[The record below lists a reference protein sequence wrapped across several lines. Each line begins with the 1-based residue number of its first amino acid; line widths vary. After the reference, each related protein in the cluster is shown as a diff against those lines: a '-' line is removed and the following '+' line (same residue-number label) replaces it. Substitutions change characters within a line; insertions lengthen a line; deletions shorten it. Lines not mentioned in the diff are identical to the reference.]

1 MVHIRIEIGEYPG
14 VKKKGS
20 GNSNTSRKQTRKTG
34 KSKFSFKA
42 EYLILILV
50 PILHIDPALTESHLL
65 AVHDSFKPHFAPHLT
80 PPKGWVSLPPADG
93 EFKNKTGDR
102 KSFPH
107 LLVHNLGIKW
117 GGCQGIKQAV
127 VTLTSRVSSRATVQ
141 SAPSPHRHRGCIWP
155 QVCHTKSLPAWVTQ
169 STTVFTGHLKN
180 KLTTTTKKERMRTV
194 SRAVSQSVCG
204 EGVCL
209 FSLPCFIA
217 LCSSFFFFSHS

>member
-1 MVHIRIEIGEYPG
+1 MNIQGW
-14 VKKKGS
+14 KKKGS

-42 EYLILILV
+42 EYLILILL
-50 PILHIDPALTESHLL
+50 PILHIDPALTESHLM

-80 PPKGWVSLPPADG
+80 PPKGWMSLPPADG
-93 EFKNKTGDR
+93 EFENKMGDR

-127 VTLTSRVSSRATVQ
+127 VTLTSQVSSRATVQ
-141 SAPSPHRHRGCIWP
+141 SAPLPHRHRGCIWP
-155 QVCHTKSLPAWVTQ
+155 QVCHTQSLPAWVTQ

-180 KLTTTTKKERMRTV
+180 KLTTKKKRKNENCLP
-194 SRAVSQSVCG
+194 SSLSVC
-204 EGVCL
+204 VW
-209 FSLPCFIA
+209 
-217 LCSSFFFFSHS
+217 